1 MSFSEEQKEKQ
12 PAPETTAPEASA
24 PAAVPEKK
32 VNMPKST
39 TPAKPGACAGC
50 AKNLKKK
57 LWHYRNGNYF
67 CNNACFKKKLEDD
80 AKKAAAAAE
89 KAKAEAEKAKAA
101 QA

>member
-1 MSFSEEQKEKQ
+1 MSFSEEQDEKQ
-12 PAPETTAPEASA
+12 ITPEAKAPEAPQEG
-24 PAAVPEKK
+24 PAPEKK

-67 CNNACFKKKLEDD
+67 CNTACFKKKVEDD

-89 KAKAEAEKAKAA
+89 KAKAEKAKAA